1 MNEKMQIGT
10 YDQYLDFIDYLELDK
25 PRILEISKPYVITE
39 HYDIT
44 VDRQFSYVFDDLVE
58 WLTGGEMKTVVRC
71 EEEPEPITLQE
82 LLVEIKPERV
92 IEVEGITLN
101 VY

>member
-1 MNEKMQIGT
+1 MEIGT
-10 YDQYLDFIDYLELDK
+10 YDQYLDFVDYLELDK
-25 PRILEISKPYVITE
+25 PRILEISKPYIITE

-44 VDRQFSYVFDDLVE
+44 VDKQFDYVFEDLIE
-58 WLTGGEMKTVVRC
+58 WITGSDLKVVRH
-71 EEEPEPITLQE
+71 EGKDELEAITLQE

>member
-1 MNEKMQIGT
+1 MEIGT
-10 YDQYLDFIDYLELDK
+10 YDQYLDFVDYLELDK
-25 PRILEISKPYVITE
+25 PRILEISKPYIITE

-44 VDRQFSYVFDDLVE
+44 VDRQFGYVFDDLVE
-58 WLTGGEMKTVVRC
+58 WLTGDSELKVVRH
-71 EEEPEPITLQE
+71 EGKEEPEPITLSE
-82 LLVEIKPERV
+82 LLVEIEPERI